1 MYVIKITLKKN
12 LNSKAEHCTFAASY
26 KGKDFM
32 TETIKYD
39 TQSAFLVPN
48 IWQDTI
54 PPEFLDLSSEPFDH
68 IDVSAW
74 LNEQSKLRESN
85 ICILNN
91 NNIQHHSNVQPPH
104 PHYSYQ
110 CFEVDCE
117 ANIPPDQGWEISDY

>member
-1 MYVIKITLKKN
+1 
-12 LNSKAEHCTFAASY
+12 
-26 KGKDFM
+26 M
-32 TETIKYD
+32 TEVSKYD

-68 IDVSAW
+68 VDVSAW

-91 NNIQHHSNVQPPH
+91 NNVQHHSNVQLPH
-104 PHYSYQ
+104 SHCSYQ
-110 CFEVDCE
+110 CFEVDYE
-117 ANIPPDQGWEISDY
+117 ANIPIDQG